1 MLVRKINISQ
11 TFRKTFTNLGRL
23 ECSHNREMDR
33 SMNENAFSYT
43 YSAPENQ
50 EVLNIRKKY
59 LPREETKLEELK
71 RLDHLVQNSGVT
83 ESLCA
88 GIGGCLV
95 FGLGLCLAME
105 VIGHMIWLGVILGL
119 VGTVGMLAAF
129 PVYRK
134 YFNKA
139 KAQHTPRILELA
151 AELSGQV
158 S

>member
-1 MLVRKINISQ
+1 
-11 TFRKTFTNLGRL
+11 
-23 ECSHNREMDR
+23 
-33 SMNENAFSYT
+33 MNENAFSYT
-43 YSAPENQ
+43 YSATCNQ
-50 EVLNIRKKY
+50 EVLNIRNKY

-83 ESLCA
+83 QSLCA
-88 GIGGCLV
+88 GMVGCLI
-95 FGLGLCLAME
+95 FGLGLCLALE
-105 VIGHMIWLGVILGL
+105 VIGQMIWLGVILGL

-139 KAQHTPRILELA
+139 KTQHTPRILELA
-151 AELSGQV
+151 AELTGQV

>member
-1 MLVRKINISQ
+1 
-11 TFRKTFTNLGRL
+11 
-23 ECSHNREMDR
+23 
-33 SMNENAFSYT
+33 MNENAFSYT
-43 YSAPENQ
+43 YSATCNQ

-71 RLDHLVQNSGVT
+71 RLDSLVQNSGVT

-105 VIGHMIWLGVILGL
+105 VIGQMIWLGVIFGL
-119 VGTVGMLAAF
+119 VGAVGMLAAF
-129 PVYRK
+129 PIYRK

>member
-1 MLVRKINISQ
+1 
-11 TFRKTFTNLGRL
+11 
-23 ECSHNREMDR
+23 
-33 SMNENAFSYT
+33 MNENAFSYT
-43 YSAPENQ
+43 YSATRSQ

-59 LPREETKLEELK
+59 LPKEETKLEELK
-71 RLDHLVQNSGVT
+71 RLDQLVRNSGVT

-88 GIGGCLV
+88 GIGGCLI

-105 VIGHMIWLGVILGL
+105 VIGQMIWLGVILGL
-119 VGTVGMLAAF
+119 VGAVGMLIAF

-139 KAQHTPRILELA
+139 KAQHTPRIMELVA
-151 AELSGQV
+151 QLSGQV

>member
-1 MLVRKINISQ
+1 
-11 TFRKTFTNLGRL
+11 
-23 ECSHNREMDR
+23 
-33 SMNENAFSYT
+33 MNEKAFSYT
-43 YSAPENQ
+43 YSATCNQ

-71 RLDHLVQNSGVT
+71 RLDSLVQNSGVT

-88 GIGGCLV
+88 GMVGCLI

-105 VIGHMIWLGVILGL
+105 VIGQMIWLGVILGF
-119 VGTVGMLAAF
+119 VGAVGMLVAF
-129 PVYRK
+129 PVYRRF
-134 YFNKA
+134 FNKA
-139 KAQHTPRILELA
+139 KAQSTPRILALA